1 VKNNITPQT
10 ASYRFEHFFEL
21 SADLCCIAG
30 FDGYFKRVNPAVSKV
45 LGYSEEELYSR
56 YINDFVHPDDKEV
69 TEKFREELRN
79 NQPLLNFENRYI
91 TKTGSVVWLSWTSM
105 PVYNEKLVFAI
116 AKNITHKVKLEQERN
131 QLLASLTKANNEI
144 RQFAYT
150 TAHDLRSPISSLIT
164 AISLF
169 EPELISD
176 DTTRQ
181 IVEILKE
188 GSEHL
193 QETLNNHIDILSQQ
207 NSLHVPLEQLDL
219 KQALQN
225 VTSSINSLIENAAVT
240 FHVDFSA
247 FEKILFNKAYLE
259 SIFLNL
265 ITNSIKYARPDCP
278 PEISIYSTKT
288 NGVNQLVISDNGQ
301 GFDMEKV
308 RGRIF
313 RLNQKFHN
321 HSDSKG
327 IGLYLVYNHI
337 NSLGGSIT
345 VESKINEG
353 AKFTISFKD

>member
-1 VKNNITPQT
+1 
-10 ASYRFEHFFEL
+10 SH
-21 SADLCCIAG
+21 S
-30 FDGYFKRVNPAVSKV
+30 VS
-45 LGYSEEELYSR
+45 
-56 YINDFVHPDDKEV
+56 
-69 TEKFREELRN
+69 
-79 NQPLLNFENRYI
+79 
-91 TKTGSVVWLSWTSM
+91 
-105 PVYNEKLVFAI
+105 
-116 AKNITHKVKLEQERN
+116 
-131 QLLASLTKANNEI
+131 
-144 RQFAYT
+144 
-150 TAHDLRSPISSLIT
+150 SSLLFFQRSGHLRDLHSFPTRRSSDLT

-225 VTSSINSLIENAAVT
+225 VTSSISSLIVNTAVT

-321 HSDSKG
+321 HSDS
-327 IGLYLVYNHI
+327 
-337 NSLGGSIT
+337 
-345 VESKINEG
+345 
-353 AKFTISFKD
+353 